1 MASHKEQQESQINKV
16 HRLIGV
22 STKGIREMDRYAMLF
37 WAISIILLASLI
49 FILFQSLRLC
59 GGVTSSSETKV
70 ILPLIVQADV
80 SLIAFWG
87 FILVF
92 RINSISSQRIEL
104 MKNLW
109 EIGFKRDEI
118 RVKLAETKEDKQ
130 EKAVLMKLNE
140 ELGEDAKTR
149 KEAIEFLYQW
159 ETAMMIYG
167 LLAVVFFVLSIASGV
182 YGIGVA
188 FNTEQ
193 VDPFTFFTPFVCLFT
208 GIMSTIFALLSS
220 SVRIQKSLEVR

>member
-1 MASHKEQQESQINKV
+1 
-16 HRLIGV
+16 
-22 STKGIREMDRYAMLF
+22 MDKHTMLF
-37 WAISIILLASLI
+37 WAISIILIASLI
-49 FILFQSLRLC
+49 FILLQSLRLG
-59 GGVTSSSETKV
+59 GGVTSSSEARV

-92 RINSISSQRIEL
+92 RINSLSSQRIEL

-109 EIGFKRDEI
+109 EIGFRRDEI
-118 RVKLAETKEDKQ
+118 RVKLAEAKEDKQ
-130 EKAVLMKLNE
+130 EKGVLMKLNE
-140 ELGEDAKTR
+140 ELEEDAKTR

-159 ETAMMIYG
+159 EGAMMIYG

-193 VDPFTFFTPFVCLFT
+193 VDPFTFFTPFVCLFS

-220 SVRIQKSLEVR
+220 SIRIQKSLEVR

>member
-1 MASHKEQQESQINKV
+1 
-16 HRLIGV
+16 
-22 STKGIREMDRYAMLF
+22 MDKYAMLF
-37 WAISIILLASLI
+37 WAISIFLIASLI
-49 FILFQSLRLC
+49 FILFQSLRLS
-59 GGVTSSSETKV
+59 GGVTSSSETRV

-92 RINSISSQRIEL
+92 RINSLASQRIEL

-109 EIGFKRDEI
+109 EIGFKRDDI
-118 RVKLAETKEDKQ
+118 RVKLAETKEDEQ
-130 EKAVLMKLNE
+130 EKVVLMKLNE

-149 KEAIEFLYQW
+149 KEAIEFLYEW
-159 ETAMMIYG
+159 ESNIMVYG
-167 LLAVVFFVLSIASGV
+167 LLAVVFFVLSIASGI

-193 VDPFTFFTPFVCLFT
+193 VDPFTYFTPFVCLST
-208 GIMSTIFALLSS
+208 GIMSTLFALFSS
-220 SVRIQKSLEVR
+220 SIRIQKSLEVR

>member
-1 MASHKEQQESQINKV
+1 
-16 HRLIGV
+16 
-22 STKGIREMDRYAMLF
+22 MDKYAMRF
-37 WAISIILLASLI
+37 WAISIFLIASLI
-49 FILFQSLRLC
+49 FILFQSLRLN
-59 GGVTSSSETKV
+59 GGITSSSETRV

-87 FILVF
+87 FVLVF
-92 RINSISSQRIEL
+92 RINSLASQRIEL

-109 EIGFKRDEI
+109 EIGFKRDEM

-130 EKAVLMKLNE
+130 EKEVLMKLNE
-140 ELGEDAKTR
+140 ELWKDAKTR

-159 ETAMMIYG
+159 ESAMLIYG
-167 LLAVVFFVLSIASGV
+167 LLAVVFFVLSIVSGV

-193 VDPFTFFTPFVCLFT
+193 VDPFTFFTPSVCLSA
-208 GIMSTIFALLSS
+208 GIMSTLFALLSS
-220 SVRIQKSLEVR
+220 SVRLQKSLEVR